1 MSSVRNQG
9 LPTGRGF
16 IKCQRAVR
24 EQQGK
29 WGGRGG
35 LAPETKGKRHLRAPG
50 DQPGGL
56 QPGGN
61 YRRLQWLVQVYFQLH
76 RTERHRQR
84 HVKKADNLVKKVAV
98 CLTNRDQSDDKNMIG
113 IGINI

>member
-1 MSSVRNQG
+1 MSKSSERAAGKVGRQG
-9 LPTGRGF
+9 WTGARD
-16 IKCQRAVR
+16 KRKKAPAPP
-24 EQQGK
+24 QGISQGVCSLGEIIDACSG
-29 WGGRGG
+29 WSMC
-35 LAPETKGKRHLRAPG
+35 
-50 DQPGGL
+50 
-56 QPGGN
+56 N
-61 YRRLQWLVQVYFQLH
+61 VYFQLH

>member
-1 MSSVRNQG
+1 MDWR
-9 LPTGRGF
+9 
-16 IKCQRAVR
+16 QRQK
-24 EQQGK
+24 E
-29 WGGRGG
+29 
-35 LAPETKGKRHLRAPG
+35 KGTCAAPG

-56 QPGGN
+56 QSGGN
-61 YRRLQWLVQVYFQLH
+61 YRRLQWLVHVYFQLH